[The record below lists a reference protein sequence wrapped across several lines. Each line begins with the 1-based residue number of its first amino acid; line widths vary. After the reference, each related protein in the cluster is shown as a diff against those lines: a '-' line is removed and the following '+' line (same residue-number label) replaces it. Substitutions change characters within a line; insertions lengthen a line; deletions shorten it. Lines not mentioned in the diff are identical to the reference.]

1 MKCGAPAI
9 DVLAAIPDAQLM
21 EDTKAQAAQQFTM
34 LTGERFVAL
43 TTFTRDG
50 TPKTT
55 PVWPVDAG
63 GGRIGFI
70 TSSQTW
76 KVKRINNDSHVLV
89 QPADGKGRVREDSR
103 AMSGSAE
110 VVLGDAFESLNHK
123 VKSKY
128 GFQLRVV
135 NILHALP
142 GRKTGHRNDCA
153 VVISLDTSRAA
164 AAVHATGATGNS
176 RSS

>member
-1 MKCGAPAI
+1 MDCGAPAI
-9 DVLAAIPDAQLM
+9 DVRAPIPDARRMQ
-21 EDTKAQAAQQFTM
+21 DINAKATQQPTT
-34 LTGERFVAL
+34 LAGERYVAL

-50 TPKTT
+50 TPKST

-63 GGRIGFI
+63 DGRIGFI

-76 KVKRINNDSHVLV
+76 KVKRINNDSHVAV
-89 QPADGKGRVREDSR
+89 QPSDGKGRVREDTP
-103 AMSGSAE
+103 AISGSAE
-110 VVLGDAFESLNHK
+110 VVLGDAFESLNRK
-123 VKSKY
+123 VKAKY
-128 GFQLRVV
+128 GFQLWVI

-153 VVISLDTSRAA
+153 VVISLDTTRTAA
-164 AAVHATGATGNS
+164 PVHATGVTSDS